1 MFKHPIMGTWNYYI
15 RTPNMCKLWS
25 AKSDAPSHSFSLFTA
40 QVAWQ
45 IGQVVS
51 RAQSMRIG
59 INWESTIDLRNTRST
74 IVTIYI
80 YTIQKKCKKELIFGY
95 WKFLCWKCPT
105 CSTISV
111 GNSVDIFC
119 HIFRPSER
127 PIIRDVPGD
136 APRMCIPSSLH

>member
-1 MFKHPIMGTWNYYI
+1 MQTLIN
-15 RTPNMCKLWS
+15 
-25 AKSDAPSHSFSLFTA
+25 
-40 QVAWQ
+40 Q
-45 IGQVVS
+45 IGCSVS
-51 RAQSMRIG
+51 LLLPFHRASRLANWPGGLKGVRIG

-74 IVTIYI
+74 IVTIYIYI

-119 HIFRPSER
+119 HTFRPSER

-136 APRMCIPSSLH
+136 APRMCIPSSSIKGSRFVSGTENGYSPKITG